1 MKIKFKVGD
10 RISFHDI
17 DGRITGTII
26 NISGGYLSVERDD
39 GRGGA
44 GVDGSWSLPHDYEA
58 FLLSR
63 NVFSGERSRKYV

>member
-17 DGRITGTII
+17 DGMITGTII

-39 GRGGA
+39 GHGGA
-44 GVDGSWSLPHDYEA
+44 GFDGSWSLPTDYEA
-58 FLLSR
+58 FRISR